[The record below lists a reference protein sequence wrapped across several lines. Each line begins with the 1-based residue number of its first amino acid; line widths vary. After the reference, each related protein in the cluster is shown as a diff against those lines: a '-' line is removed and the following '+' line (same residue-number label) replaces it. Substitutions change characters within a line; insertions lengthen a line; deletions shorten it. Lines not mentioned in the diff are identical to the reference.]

1 MNKMMTSIVAFG
13 VGMAAYNYAQK
24 NKMMS
29 GRQMKKLQKKITRAM
44 F

>member
-13 VGMAAYNYAQK
+13 VGMVAYNYAQK
-24 NKMMS
+24 NNMMS